1 MWNAQDAKMR
11 KHNEA
16 NGGSF
21 KMLCNFH
28 IVRRMMFIVLNVHSF
43 QKWNEKLVKMYGQDF
58 TIPCACVWDEGANQ
72 ATKVNSVK
80 FLIEQYRKLGYD
92 K

>member
-43 QKWNEKLVKMYGQDF
+43 QKLEREAREDVRPGFHDPMRLRVG
-58 TIPCACVWDEGANQ
+58 
-72 ATKVNSVK
+72 
-80 FLIEQYRKLGYD
+80 
-92 K
+92 

>member
-1 MWNAQDAKMR
+1 
-11 KHNEA
+11 
-16 NGGSF
+16 
-21 KMLCNFH
+21 
-28 IVRRMMFIVLNVHSF
+28 
-43 QKWNEKLVKMYGQDF
+43 MYGQDF